1 MRHYGYLPG
10 GRPASRPP
18 AKKTGQVRLILP
30 PLGGQGLAGDHVVSS
45 RSPASSR
52 ERRCRWRP
60 STRCGRR
67 SGHCPAPGREAPVG
81 RALRPSGR
89 GSPLARRPDHKRGA
103 QAQRRDRNT
112 PAATPLPRMPTR
124 YGAAP
129 GAHGGGSSPGAQ
141 TDRYCQPQQR
151 STHRFVHGP
160 SQLRRLTS
168 RQGRAREAG
177 FESAPTLSAV
187 ARDLLASASHVSSSG
202 DGPPQTPQFSAASCF
217 AKDKLCGQS

>member
-1 MRHYGYLPG
+1 LSCRLFRTADRAGYAPRCRKIMRHYGYLPG

-103 QAQRRDRNT
+103 QAQRGDRNT
-112 PAATPLPRMPTR
+112 RGDASAEDADTLRRRTRRTWRRLFPWRSNGPLLSAAAEIDASFRSWSEPAAPAHKPTR
-124 YGAAP
+124 AG
-129 GAHGGGSSPGAQ
+129 
-141 TDRYCQPQQR
+141 QR
-151 STHRFVHGP
+151 
-160 SQLRRLTS
+160 
-168 RQGRAREAG
+168 GRI
-177 FESAPTLSAV
+177 
-187 ARDLLASASHVSSSG
+187 
-202 DGPPQTPQFSAASCF
+202 
-217 AKDKLCGQS
+217 